1 MRNGITF
8 FYGYPIYEEI
18 NDSIH
23 ERAVSDNETF
33 NQAMIKFFNE
43 IVKQS
48 QIDLDDGRCYFDL
61 LLSEKLKGK
70 ILLPKIKADT
80 YQKNKIKLPKF
91 TFTSHN
97 VIQKVQK
104 KSFYLSG
111 ELATH
116 IGIGF
121 GYSYGFEYIGYKRVK
136 ING

>member
-1 MRNGITF
+1 MRDGITF

-48 QIDLDDGRCYFDL
+48 QIDSDDGRCYFDL
-61 LLSEKLKGK
+61 LLAEKLKGK

-91 TFTSHN
+91 TFASHN
-97 VIQKVQK
+97 VIQKLQK
-104 KSFYLSG
+104 KSFYLSD
-111 ELATH
+111 ELAEH

-121 GYSYGFEYIGYKRVK
+121 GYSYGFEYIGHKRVK